1 MSAVPETAPEAV
13 SGPVPVTVLTGFLGA
28 GKTSFL
34 NRLLRAPEARDT
46 AVIVNEFGE
55 VGIDH
60 LLVETARDGVI
71 ELADGCIC
79 CTVRGDL
86 VDTLAELVDRVQTG
100 RLAPFRRVV
109 IETTGLADPTPILA
123 MLMAHPVLLQH
134 FALDGVVTLVDA
146 VTGAASLAERAE
158 AQRQVAC
165 ADRLLVTKTDLEAGW
180 NGLRSVLAALNPR
193 APIRDAAGAGAA
205 DVFGCGLLDPQ
216 TRQAD
221 LRRWMGEAALDHGH
235 EGHDHHH
242 HHEHVCGHAHGEPCD
257 HESHARPHAHGA
269 VASFSLVHDAPIA
282 SSDLEAF
289 LDLLF
294 MRQGDRLLRMKAVV
308 RLREDEVRPLVLHGV
323 RTYLH
328 PPVRLPAWPTGE
340 APRSRL
346 VLIGDGLDERLVR
359 DLFAAFTGAARID
372 APDRAALLDN
382 PLALG
387 SHTY

>member
-1 MSAVPETAPEAV
+1 MTASAMAFVPAA
-13 SGPVPVTVLTGFLGA
+13 PVPVTVLTGFLGV

-34 NRLLRAPEARDT
+34 NRLLRSPEARDT

-86 VDTLAELVDRVQTG
+86 VDTLADLVDRVQTG

-123 MLMAHPVLLQH
+123 MLMAHPTLLQH

-146 VTGAASLAERAE
+146 LAAAATLHDRLE
-158 AQRQVAC
+158 ARRQVAC
-165 ADRLLVTKTDLEAGW
+165 ADRLLVTKTDLQPDW
-180 NGLRSVLAALNPR
+180 QPLAAALRQLNPR
-193 APIRDAAGAGAA
+193 APIRDAASAEGAE
-205 DVFGCGLLDPQ
+205 VFGCGLLDPR

-221 LRRWMGEAALDHGH
+221 LQRWLGEDADP
-235 EGHDHHH
+235 HHH
-242 HHEHVCGHAHGEPCD
+242 HDHAGHACGHAHGGACD
-257 HESHARPHAHGA
+257 HPSHGADHHRPHAHGG
-269 VASFSLVHDAPIA
+269 VGSFSLIHDAPIA

-294 MRQGDRLLRMKAVV
+294 LRQGERLLRMKAVV
-308 RLREDEVRPLVLHGV
+308 RLREDEARPLVLHGV
-323 RTYLH
+323 RSYLH
-328 PPVRLPAWPTGE
+328 PPVRLPRWPEGE

-359 DLFAAFTGAARID
+359 DLFAAFSGAPRID
-372 APDRAALLDN
+372 VPDRAALLDN

-387 SHTY
+387 SRGY

>member
-1 MSAVPETAPEAV
+1 MSAFSPSA
-13 SGPVPVTVLTGFLGA
+13 PVPVTVLTGFLGA

-100 RLAPFRRVV
+100 RLAPFRRIV

-146 VTGAASLAERAE
+146 VTGRASLAERVE
-158 AQRQVAC
+158 ARRQVAC
-165 ADRLLVTKTDLEAGW
+165 ADRLLVTKTDLVPDWAGLEAE
-180 NGLRSVLAALNPR
+180 LRMLNPR
-193 APIRDAAGAGAA
+193 APIRDAALSSVGEA
-205 DVFGCGLLDPQ
+205 FGCGLIDPE
-216 TRQAD
+216 TRKAD
-221 LRRWMGEAALDHGH
+221 LARWMGEG
-235 EGHDHHH
+235 EHDHHH
-242 HHEHVCGHAHGEPCD
+242 GDHHHDHECGHTHGGSCD
-257 HESHARPHAHGA
+257 HPSHARPHAHGG
-269 VASFSLVHDAPIA
+269 VASFSLTHDAPIA

-294 MRQGDRLLRMKAVV
+294 MRQGDKLLRMKAVV
-308 RLREDEVRPLVLHGV
+308 RLREDEARPLVLHGV

-328 PPVRLPAWPTGE
+328 PPVRLPAWPDGE
-340 APRSRL
+340 PPRSRL

-359 DLFAAFTGAARID
+359 DLFAAFSGAPRID
-372 APDRAALLDN
+372 APDRAALLEN
-382 PLALG
+382 PLSLG
-387 SHTY
+387 PGSYR

>member
-1 MSAVPETAPEAV
+1 MSAFSPA
-13 SGPVPVTVLTGFLGA
+13 GPVPVTVLTGFLGA

-34 NRLLRAPEARDT
+34 NRLLRSPESRDT

-60 LLVETARDGVI
+60 LLVETAREGVI

-86 VDTLAELVDRVQTG
+86 VDTLAELVDRVQTQ

-146 VTGAASLAERAE
+146 VTGPASLAERPE

-165 ADRLLVTKTDLEAGW
+165 ADRILVSKTDLAPDWAG
-180 NGLRSVLAALNPR
+180 LAGAIRAFNPR
-193 APIRDAAGAGAA
+193 APIRQAQAAGAAEA
-205 DVFGCGLLDPQ
+205 FGCGLLDPE
-216 TRQAD
+216 TRKAD
-221 LRRWMGEAALDHGH
+221 LARWMGEEGQDRHHHRHDHDHAHDHVHDH
-235 EGHDHHH
+235 ECGHDHGGA
-242 HHEHVCGHAHGEPCD
+242 CAHP
-257 HESHARPHAHGA
+257 SHDRPHAHGG
-269 VASFSLVHDAPIA
+269 VASFALTHTPPIA
-282 SSDLEAF
+282 SGDLEAF

-294 MRQGDRLLRMKAVV
+294 LRQGERLLRMKAVV
-308 RLREDEVRPLVLHGV
+308 RLREDEAHPLVLHGV

-328 PPVRLPAWPTGE
+328 PPVRLPAWPEGE
-340 APRSRL
+340 APGSRL

-359 DLFAAFTGAARID
+359 DLFAAFTGAPRID

-382 PLALG
+382 PLSLG
-387 SHTY
+387 SRGY